1 MRRDLRKQCLKID
14 NAVIRKDFYAKLN
27 CILDSCGWDS
37 PGGSKRRPFLAYSW
51 KKYNRKN
58 SLNLADISHFR
69 AIRKVLFKHNKWNM
83 YLMLMFHG
91 MG

>member
-1 MRRDLRKQCLKID
+1 M
-14 NAVIRKDFYAKLN
+14 IRKDFYAKLN